1 MIEKYDLIPLDTRS
15 SVVNYYANAVDV
27 LNITGFYNISK
38 ENNEYQRIKN
48 DLANLIANS
57 YEKKANKD
65 FHNSLNF
72 FQKNGYFVNS
82 IYNDHVKKVGF
93 TKGTIELFTR
103 TSMDIAPL
111 IYDSY
116 LLKRK
121 NNKIADFITGWLGYI
136 NRSNSMLISY
146 RVKEQFIKLNKKFN
160 SQRFEEEFYKFA
172 DDLASDFPVIKDIS
186 IYEKNRLH
194 DFIISL
200 CDLSK
205 PDVFDRAQNFCNIF
219 LNIPYTN
226 AKQRIYE
233 INENQEYVSDLT
245 SVTGICINDLFSD
258 LINNINISKQYA
270 YYSIE
275 NDSFASIRNERK
287 QIIDKSIKEAT
298 PIGLASLT
306 FFTGPVGDALLTL
319 AAPSINK
326 FLNTEMDFNKNI
338 EIRRRIE
345 NIKKGE
351 TLNER

>member
-82 IYNDHVKKVGF
+82 VYNDHVKKVGF
-93 TKGTIELFTR
+93 TKGAIELFTR

-146 RVKEQFIKLNKKFN
+146 RVKEQFIKLNN
-160 SQRFEEEFYKFA
+160 
-172 DDLASDFPVIKDIS
+172 LASQITMKINKELLLEILS
-186 IYEKNRLH
+186 NL
-194 DFIISL
+194 L
-200 CDLSK
+200 NLSK
-205 PDVFDRAQNFCNIF
+205 LLGFTDKELEDN
-219 LNIPYTN
+219 
-226 AKQRIYE
+226 
-233 INENQEYVSDLT
+233 
-245 SVTGICINDLFSD
+245 CILKMN
-258 LINNINISKQYA
+258 K
-270 YYSIE
+270 
-275 NDSFASIRNERK
+275 
-287 QIIDKSIKEAT
+287 
-298 PIGLASLT
+298 
-306 FFTGPVGDALLTL
+306 TL
-319 AAPSINK
+319 AMISEK
-326 FLNTEMDFNKNI
+326 VK
-338 EIRRRIE
+338 
-345 NIKKGE
+345 
-351 TLNER
+351 

>member
-121 NNKIADFITGWLGYI
+121 NNK
-136 NRSNSMLISY
+136 
-146 RVKEQFIKLNKKFN
+146 
-160 SQRFEEEFYKFA
+160 
-172 DDLASDFPVIKDIS
+172 KDI
-186 IYEKNRLH
+186 L
-194 DFIISL
+194 
-200 CDLSK
+200 
-205 PDVFDRAQNFCNIF
+205 
-219 LNIPYTN
+219 
-226 AKQRIYE
+226 
-233 INENQEYVSDLT
+233 
-245 SVTGICINDLFSD
+245 NDLKNMD
-258 LINNINISKQYA
+258 YQLL
-270 YYSIE
+270 
-275 NDSFASIRNERK
+275 
-287 QIIDKSIKEAT
+287 
-298 PIGLASLT
+298 LAKVFEFFH
-306 FFTGPVGDALLTL
+306 FFT
-319 AAPSINK
+319 N
-326 FLNTEMDFNKNI
+326 
-338 EIRRRIE
+338 
-345 NIKKGE
+345 
-351 TLNER
+351 